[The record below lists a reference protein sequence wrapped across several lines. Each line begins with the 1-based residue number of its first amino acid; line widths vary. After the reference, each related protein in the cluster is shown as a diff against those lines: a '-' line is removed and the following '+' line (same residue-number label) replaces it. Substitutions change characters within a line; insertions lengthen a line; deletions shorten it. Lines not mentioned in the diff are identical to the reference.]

1 MTFLLCVA
9 FAMLGVL
16 IFIIGFGAYSWFD
29 NDLREPIVE
38 RCSDAVRIQKRY
50 EPHGDCY
57 WIQGRVFGIWMDYTY
72 KYIETGAKEEAQRL
86 LDMRKRMKNKSE
98 VVEEYKI

>member
-9 FAMLGVL
+9 FAMLVFL

-29 NDLREPIVE
+29 KDGREPLVE
-38 RCSDAVRIQKRY
+38 RYSDAVRIQKRH
-50 EPHGDCY
+50 EPQGDCY
-57 WIQGRVFGIWMDYTY
+57 WIQGRVLGIWIDYEY
-72 KYIETGAKEEAQRL
+72 KFLETGAKEEAQRL

-98 VVEEYKI
+98 VVEEYKL